1 MYQTLFTGGQWHSP
15 IDVTAALRVVNPC
28 TEREIQQIGM
38 AGMADVDN
46 AVDVARRAFEA
57 EWSNWPGRQR
67 GTMLREIGAILQKRS
82 EQLAEMESRN
92 VGKPMAEARA
102 DVADC
107 VACFEYYAELA
118 DGFDSHQESRL
129 PQRTEGL
136 TTRIR
141 REPLGVAALVVP
153 WNYPLLLAC
162 WKVAP
167 ALAAGCTVVL
177 KPSELTPLTAMA
189 LAQVTEQVGLPPGV
203 FNLLTGDGPSCGRYL
218 VAHSGVGKVS
228 FTGSE
233 RTGAEI
239 VRQTAGSLRPTTLEL
254 GGKSPMI
261 VFADADLTD
270 AVRWALIGG
279 FSNAGQMC
287 SATSRLL
294 IEASIYDEFVDVLV
308 RAAQQLKLGP
318 GTDPLSQMGPLV
330 SALQLSRVEE
340 MVQSNRD
347 NIVLLT
353 GGQRPPRTGPGFFY
367 EPTVVAP
374 LTDDNPLWI
383 EEIFGPVLCVRKF
396 ETEAQAIAL
405 ANDTR
410 FGLAAAVMSRDLERC
425 DRVARRLNVGVVWL
439 NCSQPIPI
447 NAPWGGRKQSGIGSE
462 LGVWGLDS
470 YLTSKQITTMVQ

>member
-1 MYQTLFTGGQWHSP
+1 MNKTLYTGGRWHSP
-15 IDVTAALRVVNPC
+15 INCTTTLSVVDPC
-28 TEREIQQIGM
+28 TEREIQQIAM
-38 AGMADVDN
+38 AGRADVDY
-46 AVDVARRAFEA
+46 AVIAARKAFEA
-57 EWSNWPGRQR
+57 GWSTSPGRER
-67 GTMLREIGAILQKRS
+67 GALLHRIGVALHEMS
-82 EQLAEMESRN
+82 EELAEMESRN
-92 VGKPMAEARA
+92 VGKLISEARE
-102 DVADC
+102 DVADS

-118 DGFDSHQESRL
+118 NGFDSYQEFKLLQQSKI
-129 PQRTEGL
+129 L
-136 TTRIR
+136 TTRLR

-189 LAQVTEQVGLPPGV
+189 LAKVTEEVGLPPGV
-203 FNLLTGDGPSCGRYL
+203 FNLLTGDGPSCGRLL
-218 VAHSGVGKVS
+218 VAHSGVAKVS

-239 VRQTAGSLRPTTLEL
+239 VRQTASALRPITLEL

-261 VFADADLTD
+261 IFSDADLKQ
-270 AVRWALIGG
+270 AVRWALVGG

-294 IEASIYDEFVDVLV
+294 IEASIYDEFIDALV
-308 RAAQQLKLGP
+308 CATRKLQLGP
-318 GTDPLSQMGPLV
+318 GNDPCSQMGPLA

-340 MVQSNRD
+340 IVQGNRED
-347 NIVLLT
+347 AVILT
-353 GGQRPPRTGPGFFY
+353 GGHRPTREGSGFFY

-374 LTDDNPLWI
+374 LTDDHALWT

-396 ETEAQAIAL
+396 ETEAQAITI

-439 NCSQPIPI
+439 NCSQPTPI
-447 NAPWGGRKQSGIGSE
+447 NAPWGGRKQSGVGTE

-470 YLTSKQITTMVQ
+470 YLTLKQITTVVQ